1 MQEAQPRGLSRRRVE
16 QLLLKAKSRCS
27 AVSRIDAFSHHFLG
41 HRYKANPLI
50 GSSDTP
56 EVFTASLDG
65 FDCVTYVETILALAR
80 ASNADDFTQW
90 LQRIRYENGRIE
102 WRRRNHYMSV
112 WIRNNTKAGVVRL
125 VSMPA
130 QVTVTRSRVL
140 NLLPGLAP
148 KRVRVKC
155 LRKSD
160 VHRIEP
166 SLETGDLMFFAST
179 RKNLDI
185 FHCGIIVRDGQT
197 LSLRHAS
204 RSRGLVVEQDLD
216 EFLKANRMAGVIVV
230 RPILWT
236 G

>member
-16 QLLLKAKSRCS
+16 QLLLKAKSRRS

-65 FDCVTYVETILALAR
+65 FDCVTYIETILALSR
-80 ASNADDFTQW
+80 ASNAVDFTQW
-90 LQRIRYENGRIE
+90 LQRIRYQDGRVE
-102 WRRRNHYMSV
+102 WTRRNHYMTG

-125 VSMPA
+125 VAMPSEA
-130 QVTVTRSRVL
+130 TVVRSRLL

-148 KRVRVKC
+148 KLVRIRC
-155 LRKSD
+155 LPKSD
-160 VHRIEP
+160 IRRIAP
-166 SLETGDLMFFAST
+166 SLETGDLIFFGST

-185 FHCGIIVRDGQT
+185 FHCGIIVRNSQA
-197 LSLRHAS
+197 LLMRHAS
-204 RSRGLVVEQDLD
+204 RRRGMVVEQNLD

-230 RPILWT
+230 RPR
-236 G
+236 

>member
-1 MQEAQPRGLSRRRVE
+1 MNASQIGKLERVSLREVWKHEA
-16 QLLLKAKSRCS
+16 K
-27 AVSRIDAFSHHFLG
+27 
-41 HRYKANPLI
+41 
-50 GSSDTP
+50 
-56 EVFTASLDG
+56 
-65 FDCVTYVETILALAR
+65 
-80 ASNADDFTQW
+80 DFTQW

-102 WRRRNHYMSV
+102 WRRRNHYMSG
-112 WIRNNTKAGVVRL
+112 WIRNNTKAGVVRP

-130 QVTVTRSRVL
+130 KDTVIRSRVL
-140 NLLPGLAP
+140 NLLPGLAA
-148 KRVRVKC
+148 KRVQVKC
-155 LRKSD
+155 LPKSN

>member
-1 MQEAQPRGLSRRRVE
+1 MKTKFHGSAANRIEVLSR
-16 QLLLKAKSRCS
+16 
-27 AVSRIDAFSHHFLG
+27 HFLG
-41 HRYKANPLI
+41 DPYKANALI

-65 FDCVTYVETILALAR
+65 FDCVTYIEAILALSR
-80 ASNADDFTQW
+80 ASNANDFTQW

-102 WRRRNHYMSV
+102 WARRNHYMSV

-185 FHCGIIVRDGQT
+185 FHCGIIVRNDRT
-197 LSLRHAS
+197 LLMRHAS
-204 RSRGLVVEQDLD
+204 RSRG
-216 EFLKANRMAGVIVV
+216 
-230 RPILWT
+230 
-236 G
+236 